1 MATSDVGFDVDR
13 CPACGTRNR
22 VPAAARGVP
31 RCGSCRSALP
41 WITSADEATFDD
53 IVVRARMPVLLD
65 LWAPWCGPCRA
76 VSPLLEE
83 LGRELAGRLKV
94 VKINV
99 DAAPALAARFNA
111 QSIPTLV
118 LTRSGRELSRR
129 VGALPMKM
137 LRSWLVDEIGPPA
150 SPAES

>member
-1 MATSDVGFDVDR
+1 MRFEVER

-31 RCGSCRSALP
+31 RCGSCRSGLP
-41 WITSADEATFDD
+41 WITSADESNFDD
-53 IVVRARMPVLLD
+53 VVAHAKLPVLLD

-76 VSPLLEE
+76 VTPMVEE

-94 VKINV
+94 VTVNV

-118 LTRSGRELSRR
+118 LTRSGREQSRR
-129 VGALPMKM
+129 VGALPMNQ
-137 LRSWLVDEIGPPA
+137 LRSWLSDEIGPATP
-150 SPAES
+150 PAE